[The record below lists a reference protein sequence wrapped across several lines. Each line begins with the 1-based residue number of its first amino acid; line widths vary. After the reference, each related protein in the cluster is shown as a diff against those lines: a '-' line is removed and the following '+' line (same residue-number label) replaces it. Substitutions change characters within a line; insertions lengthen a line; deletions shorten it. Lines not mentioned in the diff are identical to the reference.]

1 MGLDDE
7 DGDSRVLMLEKRI
20 VGSRGEKGWGG
31 EGNLFGF

>member
-20 VGSRGEKGWGG
+20 VGSRGE
-31 EGNLFGF
+31 GNLFGF